1 MEKNIHFFD
10 ELAQLLA
17 SFELMHTQKIKL
29 IIHAGT
35 PKTGTTSLQAYLG
48 KKQHKLRGKGV
59 LYPHNL
65 EKISN
70 PSAPKHHWFEKNLIT
85 THVRY
90 LLENFSNIVSQ
101 IKPDTHT
108 VILSSEGIYNYWW
121 DFPDE
126 SKQILTHLSELFD
139 TQVWVW
145 FRDPL
150 EFIESYYK
158 QCIRNPK
165 VEGNP
170 CYGQDLSFS
179 QMLDID
185 WFSRHLNYQGFVTEC
200 QEIFGINNV
209 SVFEYEQD
217 VVQQVIQKL
226 GLATPYDNPTARLND
241 SLHSTSIELLRVFN
255 QHDLQAKD
263 KSLLM
268 PHLRK
273 IDEVLRRYDDE
284 ALIDDESRD
293 KVMKICKPIVF

>member
-1 MEKNIHFFD
+1 
-10 ELAQLLA
+10 
-17 SFELMHTQKIKL
+17 
-29 IIHAGT
+29 
-35 PKTGTTSLQAYLG
+35 
-48 KKQHKLRGKGV
+48 
-59 LYPHNL
+59 
-65 EKISN
+65 
-70 PSAPKHHWFEKNLIT
+70 
-85 THVRY
+85 
-90 LLENFSNIVSQ
+90 
-101 IKPDTHT
+101 
-108 VILSSEGIYNYWW
+108 
-121 DFPDE
+121 
-126 SKQILTHLSELFD
+126 
-139 TQVWVW
+139 
-145 FRDPL
+145 
-150 EFIESYYK
+150 
-158 QCIRNPK
+158 
-165 VEGNP
+165 
-170 CYGQDLSFS
+170 
-179 QMLDID
+179 MLDID

-241 SLHSTSIELLRVFN
+241 SLHSTSIELLRVLN